1 MTEAG
6 NLSPPPRVAQPNGDL
21 LARLPHWA
29 VALILL
35 APVLLVGQGSLLLL
49 VPGMGDGD
57 RQSYGL
63 AALFLLALFLP
74 GAIKRL
80 KWRHGLVMLGFA
92 ALAIGAAEA
101 LSFLRVPRAAAFP
114 APVLIPLGVVILVLL
129 VGVGEAFLA
138 RQRDGRT
145 LAWVAGAAIAAGC
158 AAAVVGDFVLWSD
171 WQVNVPLGGGAYEH
185 LKVGFLAYQLLVSML
200 TWTGV
205 PAALAAGREAWR
217 GSPSLMA
224 TAALASRAGVTAAVM
239 GGAVAAFVGFYGLA
253 AYPLAERSVDGKGPF
268 PRSQGAMLLEVRG
281 RDSDFERFWRD
292 LENADWTQ
300 GPGAAGFP
308 DWRDTY
314 VGILSRHDGAE
325 TAARLSAL
333 LLSKPAQTLA
343 WFAAELL
350 AENKR
355 YETAPLLMRFALRSR
370 DGSPSLMA
378 TALALECMNVPQAA
392 YPTLREAAVYAQRTQ
407 GAREGEDF
415 ELDPCYRE
423 RLTDLLGRDAGPNY
437 LAWEKLYSE
446 AARESPTPL
455 APETRAETDLTIQ
468 SFIQYWQARAR
479 LQDACRRL
487 AEKMLADNGKL
498 DAIAAFEQW
507 LYQFGDDPRPP
518 AHDEEVKAGA
528 RLAREYLD
536 KAAKAL
542 TVAGPNWNAPTTQ
555 AFAEE
560 IDAYS
565 DRADKVI
572 EEHLGPPAA
581 PQAVQ
586 PP

>member
-6 NLSPPPRVAQPNGDL
+6 NLSPLPRPGELRRL

-49 VPGMGDGD
+49 VPGMGDDD

-80 KWRHGLVMLGFA
+80 NWRHGLVMLGFA

-101 LSFLRVPRAAAFP
+101 LSFHRVPRAAAFP

-129 VGVGEAFLA
+129 VGVGEMILA

-145 LAWVAGAAIAAGC
+145 LGWVAGAALAAGC
-158 AAAVVGDFVLWSD
+158 AAGMVGDFVLWSN
-171 WQVNVPLGGGAYEH
+171 WQVDIPLGGGAYEH

-205 PAALAAGREAWR
+205 PAALAAGREGWR

-224 TAALASRAGVTAAVM
+224 TVALASRAGVTAAVM

-268 PRSQGAMLLEVRG
+268 TKSRGAMLLELRG

-292 LENADWTQ
+292 LENADWMQ
-300 GPGAAGFP
+300 GAGAAGFP

-314 VGILSRHDGAE
+314 VGILSRHDAAE

-343 WFAAELL
+343 WFSAELL
-350 AENKR
+350 AENQQ
-355 YETAPLLMRFALRSR
+355 YETAPLLMRFALRNR
-370 DGSPSLMA
+370 DGSDA
-378 TALALECMNVPQAA
+378 CALALERMNVPQAA
-392 YPTLREAAVYAQRTQ
+392 YPTLREAAVYAQRTR
-407 GAREGEDF
+407 GTKEGEDF
-415 ELDPCYRE
+415 ELEPCYRE

-437 LAWEKLYSE
+437 LAWEELYGE
-446 AARESPTPL
+446 AAREGPTPL

-479 LQDACRRL
+479 LQDARRRL
-487 AEKMLADNGKL
+487 AEKMIADDGKL
-498 DAIAAFEQW
+498 DAIDAFEQW
-507 LYQFGDDPRPP
+507 LYRFGDDPRPP
-518 AHDEEVKAGA
+518 AADEEVKAGA
-528 RLAREYLD
+528 RLVKEYLD

-555 AFAEE
+555 EFAEE

-565 DRADKVI
+565 DRADAVI

-581 PQAVQ
+581 PGIV
-586 PP
+586 P

>member
-6 NLSPPPRVAQPNGDL
+6 NLSPPLRPGELRRL

-74 GAIKRL
+74 GAVKRL

-92 ALAIGAAEA
+92 ALAIGAANA
-101 LSFLRVPRAAAFP
+101 LSFLRVPRAVAFP

-129 VGVGEAFLA
+129 VGVGEALLA

-145 LAWVAGAAIAAGC
+145 LGWVAGAALAAGC
-158 AAAVVGDFVLWSD
+158 AAAVVGDFVLWSN
-171 WQVNVPLGGGAYEH
+171 WQVDIPLGGGAYEH
-185 LKVGFLAYQLLVSML
+185 LKVGFLAYQLLASML

-205 PAALAAGREAWR
+205 PAALAAGREGRR

-224 TAALASRAGVTAAVM
+224 TAALAGRAGVTAAVM

-268 PRSQGAMLLEVRG
+268 TRSRGAMLLELRG

-300 GPGAAGFP
+300 GAGAAGFP

-314 VGILSRHDGAE
+314 VGILSRHDEAE

-343 WFAAELL
+343 WFSAELL
-350 AENKR
+350 AENQQ

-370 DGSPSLMA
+370 DGSDA
-378 TALALECMNVPQAA
+378 CAVALEHMNVPQAA
-392 YPTLREAAVYAQRTQ
+392 YPTLREAAVYAQRTR
-407 GAREGEDF
+407 GTKEGEDF
-415 ELDPCYRE
+415 ELEPCYRE

-437 LAWEKLYSE
+437 LAWEELYGE
-446 AARESPTPL
+446 AAREAPTPL

-479 LQDACRRL
+479 LQDARRRL
-487 AEKMLADNGKL
+487 AEKMIADDGKL
-498 DAIAAFEQW
+498 DTIDAFEQW

-518 AHDEEVKAGA
+518 AAGEEVKAGA
-528 RLAREYLD
+528 RLVKEYLD
-536 KAAKAL
+536 KAAKVL
-542 TVAGPNWNAPTTQ
+542 TVAGPDWNAPTTQ
-555 AFAEE
+555 EFAEE
-560 IDAYS
+560 IDAYAT
-565 DRADKVI
+565 RVDKVT

-586 PP
+586 PQ